1 MPIIDAYGMRGNVVF
16 STGERA
22 EGNTSLVF
30 IHGAGGSAT
39 SWQAQLDYFNRSF
52 NCLAM
57 ELPGHGA
64 AQGPGAQQIKSYTL
78 WVRGALDALQ
88 VVDPFIIGHSMGGGI
103 AMDLAMELP
112 GHGAAQGPGAQQIKS
127 YTLWVRGAL
136 DALQV
141 VDPFIIGHS
150 MGGGIA
156 MDLALRFPALPKGL
170 VLASTGARLRVQPGI
185 LEAIKNDFPRA
196 VERICEF
203 SFATDV
209 PEEMRQSNIAQMMMN
224 APDVLHGDF
233 LACDRFD
240 VMEELGTITVPTLV
254 ICGDQDAL
262 TPVKYA
268 RYLAD
273 RIAGSRLE
281 IIEGAGHKA
290 MVERPEQF
298 NKRLEVFFR
307 SGGTGNA

>member
-103 AMDLAMELP
+103 AMDLAM
-112 GHGAAQGPGAQQIKS
+112 
-127 YTLWVRGAL
+127 
-136 DALQV
+136 
-141 VDPFIIGHS
+141 
-150 MGGGIA
+150 
-156 MDLALRFPALPKGL
+156 RFPALPKGL